1 MTQHDHAELFRTLFE
16 NSADCIALSDSD
28 GIVRYISPSVETIL
42 GYKPEEMQ
50 NRHPAE
56 FIHPDDLEQKGHLFS
71 ELLKQPGGTVKI
83 EWRKKHRNGEWTW
96 VEGISRNLLENPAV
110 RAIVTHC
117 RDISEHV
124 RAKALLAKTKEELE
138 RNSRGLREAQ
148 AIAKV
153 GSWEGDHL
161 TRETRWSEETFKIF
175 GLQKD
180 EIVPS
185 LEAYMS
191 FVHPDDIRRVNNIVA
206 ITKRMHSDCSF
217 QCRITRKDGEERFI
231 YTDCRYELDIDGE
244 PLRLFGIIQDITE
257 SKRAEQNL
265 LAAKMKLEHNEK
277 RLQDAQ
283 QMAHVGDWEADF
295 ITGVDT
301 WSDESYRIL
310 GMMPGELPPSLE
322 LFLSFV
328 HPEDIGDVKKRM
340 QEGSETLRGF
350 SSDCRIIRKDGA
362 VRFLHSDCRF
372 IMNEAGQP
380 VRLHG
385 FMQDVT
391 ETRLLEQSLV
401 ETNKDLETFIYKAS
415 HDLRGPL
422 VSIIGLTDACRE
434 EIGNGSGKPYMEMIG
449 QAIRKLDYT
458 LTSLVQSM
466 SIKKT
471 QLLNDAIDFNELI
484 PEVLSQLQ
492 HYEGF
497 STMNISINVKI
508 TQLFSSS
515 RFILQSILQ
524 NLFENAVKYRDVNA
538 LRPEL
543 NISVEEHN
551 NEVIICCQ
559 DNGMGIDRKLHEKVF
574 EMYFRGTEMASGSG
588 LGLYLV
594 KNGIDRL
601 GGRITVESERGV
613 GSKFFVHLPLVARPC
628 EYLQIA

>member
-16 NSADCIALSDSD
+16 NSVDCIALSDEN

-42 GYKPEEMQ
+42 GYKPEEMRD
-50 NRHPAE
+50 RHPAE
-56 FIHPDDLEQKGHLFS
+56 FIHPDDLEQKGHLFM
-71 ELLKQPGGTVKI
+71 ELLKKPGSTVKI
-83 EWRKKHRNGEWTW
+83 EWRKKHRNGEWIW

-117 RDISEHV
+117 RDISGHV
-124 RAKALLAKTKEELE
+124 RAKALLAETTEELE

-148 AIAKV
+148 AIAKI

-265 LAAKMKLEHNEK
+265 LAAKMKLEHSEN
-277 RLQDAQ
+277 RLKNAQ
-283 QMAHVGDWEADF
+283 QMAQLGDWEADF
-295 ITGVDT
+295 RTGANT
-301 WSDESYRIL
+301 WSDEAFRIL
-310 GMMPGELPPSLE
+310 GLEPGEVEPSQE
-322 LFLSFV
+322 LFLSFI
-328 HPEDIGDVKKRM
+328 HPEDIAEAGRIM
-340 QEGSETLRGF
+340 QEGSESLNGF
-350 SSDCRIIRKDGA
+350 SLNCRIVRKDGT
-362 VRFLHSDCRF
+362 VRYIHSDCRF
-372 IMNEAGQP
+372 QKDTDGRPASL
-380 VRLHG
+380 RG

-391 ETRLLEQSLV
+391 ETRLLEQNLV

-434 EIGNGSGKPYMEMIG
+434 EIGHGSGKPYMEMIG

-497 STMNISINVKI
+497 SRMNISINVKI

-524 NLFENAVKYRDVNA
+524 NLFENAIKYRNVNA

-543 NISVEEHN
+543 NISVEERN
-551 NEVIICCQ
+551 NEVVICCE
-559 DNGMGIDRKLHEKVF
+559 DNGMGIDRELHEKVF

-601 GGRITVESERGV
+601 GGRITVESKRGV
-613 GSKFFVHLPLVARPC
+613 GSKFSVHLPLVVRPC
-628 EYLQIA
+628 EYLQTA